1 MSQNNSNETIAIQ
14 KARGI
19 IEKINAVEEFDPTPL
34 AVDYTDLKNRRN
46 NEAPARY
53 DSDCMVQA

>member
-1 MSQNNSNETIAIQ
+1 MMSQNNSNETIAIQ

-34 AVDYTDLKNRRN
+34 AVDYTD
-46 NEAPARY
+46 
-53 DSDCMVQA
+53 